1 MTPDKIVKIIID
13 YVNYDI
19 KMEDPYKCLIRTI
32 ISQRV
37 RDQVTDIVTKE
48 FFEVFKSMQNVNEAS
63 VEKISRTIKKAGMR
77 NQKALRIKKATEI
90 LLNKFNGKVPN
101 SLDDLLSLPGVGRK
115 TANIV
120 LSYAFGMDTI
130 AVDTHVHR
138 ISNRLGIVD
147 TKKPDDTEFALMKI
161 IPKEL
166 WNPLNISF
174 VEYGKNICRP
184 INPKCDQCVVK
195 KYCKYFEEKLKNEN

>member
-1 MTPDKIVKIIID
+1 MTPAKIVKAIID

-19 KMEDPYKCLIRTI
+19 KMEDPYKCLIHTI

-37 RDQVTDIVTKE
+37 RDQITDIVTEE
-48 FFEVFKSMQNVNEAS
+48 FFEVFKSMQDVNKSS
-63 VEKISRTIKKAGMR
+63 VEKISQTIKKAGMR

-90 LLNKFNGKVPN
+90 LINKFNGKVPN

-138 ISNRLGIVD
+138 ISNRLGIVN
-147 TKKPDDTEFALMKI
+147 TKKPDDTEFALMEI

-195 KYCKYFEEKLKNEN
+195 KYCKYFEEKSKNES

>member
-1 MTPDKIVKIIID
+1 MTPGNIAKKIID
-13 YVNYDI
+13 YVDYDI
-19 KMEDPYKCLIRTI
+19 KTEDPYKCLIRTI

-37 RDQVTDIVTKE
+37 RDQVTDIVTEE
-48 FFEVFKSMQNVNEAS
+48 FFEVFKSMEDVDKATEEQVSEA
-63 VEKISRTIKKAGMR
+63 IKKAGMR
-77 NQKALRIKKATEI
+77 NQKAKRIKRATKII
-90 LLNKFNGKVPN
+90 LEKFNGKVPN
-101 SLDDLLSLPGVGRK
+101 SLEDLLSLPGVGRK

-120 LSYAFGMDTI
+120 LSYAFNMDTI

-161 IPKEL
+161 IPKKL

-174 VEYGKNICRP
+174 VEYGKAICRP
-184 INPKCDQCVVK
+184 INPKCDQCVVN
-195 KYCKYFEEKLKNEN
+195 KYCKYYKERLKNEN

>member
-1 MTPDKIVKIIID
+1 MTPGNIVKKIID

-19 KMEDPYKCLIRTI
+19 KMEDPYKCLVRTI

-37 RDQVTDIVTKE
+37 RDQITDIVTEE
-48 FFEVFKSMQNVNEAS
+48 FFKVFKSMEDVDKATEEQVSE
-63 VEKISRTIKKAGMR
+63 VIKKAGMR
-77 NQKALRIKKATEI
+77 NQKAKRIKKATKII
-90 LLNKFNGKVPN
+90 LDKFNGKVPN
-101 SLDDLLSLPGVGRK
+101 SLEDLLSLPGVGRK

-120 LSYAFGMDTI
+120 LSYAFNMDTI

-147 TKKPDDTEFALMKI
+147 TKKPEDTEFALMKI
-161 IPKEL
+161 IPKKL

-174 VEYGKNICRP
+174 VEYGKAICRP
-184 INPKCDQCVVK
+184 INPKCDQCVVN
-195 KYCKYFEEKLKNEN
+195 KYCKYYKERLKK